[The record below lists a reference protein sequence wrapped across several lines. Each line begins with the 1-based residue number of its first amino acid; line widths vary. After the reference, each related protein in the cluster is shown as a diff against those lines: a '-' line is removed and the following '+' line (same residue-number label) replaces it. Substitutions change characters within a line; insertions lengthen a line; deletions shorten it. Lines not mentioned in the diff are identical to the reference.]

1 MNMANISMARYSV
14 SACLRRVFLALVL
27 TGVCTSAFAI
37 PAELMDQDGKK
48 GGLQDFSGKPVI
60 VFVTSLTEM
69 AELGKWEEALRPKF
83 SSINTIDIGDVNTSS
98 KFILKELNKE
108 LKKHVPSGVRIY
120 VDTQN
125 IWAKEYSLDL
135 FSPCVLIFNAD
146 HKMVAKFTGN
156 PKGDVLDEVVAAAAK
171 YFPLKAA
178 PAK

>member
-1 MNMANISMARYSV
+1 MNMAKINRARNSVFACLQRVLLALALSGVSMA
-14 SACLRRVFLALVL
+14 VFAV
-27 TGVCTSAFAI
+27 

-48 GGLQDFSGKPVI
+48 GGLQDFSGKPVV

-69 AELGKWEEALRPKF
+69 AELGKWEEAIRPKF
-83 SSINTIDIGDVNTSS
+83 SSINTMDIGDVNTSS
-98 KFILKELNKE
+98 KFILNELNKE

-156 PKGDVLDEVVAAAAK
+156 PKGDVLNDVVAAAAK

>member
-27 TGVCTSAFAI
+27 TGVCTSAFAV

-83 SSINTIDIGDVNTSS
+83 SSINTI
-98 KFILKELNKE
+98 
-108 LKKHVPSGVRIY
+108 
-120 VDTQN
+120 DTQN